1 MDKLLVG
8 DSLVIIPSERSVLKN
23 DIELNLSELSY
34 RLLLTLVQNTPNI
47 VSHDELM
54 KAVWPDRVVSD
65 ENLKK
70 RISRLRDSLG
80 DSSDNPK
87 YFVAERGLG
96 YRCIT
101 TVCKADNTKEEFTE
115 KSHDLIKT
123 KSNKNLFKFITFFL
137 IFITLLTALFL
148 LSSKDDETNSSNID
162 YEFQAAQYYA
172 RFNQKDNDK
181 ALSLYQKS
189 IKLNPN
195 KGSIN
200 SGLANVYAQGYYQFG
215 KTEPW
220 LRNAI
225 KFAKQSII
233 VEPNKPWGYQS
244 LGFSFYLKGYFTESI
259 SLFEKASELAPNW
272 GVPLAYEAL
281 IHLEVGNPIMAYP
294 LIKKAIDKSPNNP
307 EVMIILAQTY
317 QKLSMPNYAKATL
330 EQSLEFNP
338 DYRLSQNYL
347 TELNLITNDDSLSQL
362 ITQRDDDKNTISQF
376 EHWLTAQHLLQTG
389 NLQLAKHSFEQA
401 ALLGGRYSLPAQV
414 YISVINKDKYQVKL
428 LTQQIE
434 NEIEKGNQWPELKFI
449 KGLLLFANN
458 ATEKA
463 IGELILAIESGFT
476 LEYRFE
482 NISILLSIDQE
493 SKFKN
498 VLHKLTQ
505 KNRLNRLKRVPR

>member
-96 YRCIT
+96 YRCIS
-101 TVCKADNTKEEFTE
+101 TVRKAPNTKKDLSE
-115 KSHDLIKT
+115 KSHDLLKIKT
-123 KSNKNLFKFITFFL
+123 NKNLLKFVTFFL
-137 IFITLLTALFL
+137 IFITLIIALFL
-148 LSSKDDETNSSNID
+148 LSPKEEETNISNFD

-215 KTEPW
+215 KADPW

-225 KFAKQSII
+225 KFAKKSIT

-244 LGFSFYLKGYFTESI
+244 LGFSLYLKGNFTESI
-259 SLFEKASELAPNW
+259 NLFEKASELAPNW
-272 GVPLAYEAL
+272 GVPLAYQAL
-281 IHLEVGNPIMAYP
+281 IYLEVGNPIMAYP

-317 QKLSMPNYAKATL
+317 QKLSMPNHAKATL

-338 DYRLSQNYL
+338 DYRLSQSYL
-347 TELNLITNDDSLSQL
+347 AELNLITNDDSLSKL
-362 ITQRDDDKNTISQF
+362 ITQIDDDKNTTSQF
-376 EHWLTAQHLLQTG
+376 DHWLIAQHLLQFG
-389 NLQLAKHSFEQA
+389 NLQLAKNSFEQA

-463 IGELILAIESGFT
+463 INELTHAIESGFN

-482 NISILLSIDQE
+482 NLSMLLSIAQE
-493 SKFKN
+493 PEFKN
-498 VLHKLTQ
+498 LFAKLIQ